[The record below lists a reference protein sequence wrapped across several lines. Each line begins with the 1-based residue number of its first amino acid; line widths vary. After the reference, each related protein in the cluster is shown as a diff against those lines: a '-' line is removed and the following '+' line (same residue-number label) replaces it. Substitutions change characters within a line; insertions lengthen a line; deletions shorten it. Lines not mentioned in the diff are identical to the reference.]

1 MNNQHLFSSAA
12 NYFFLNYAKT
22 KLLFKL
28 GKLKRFSNFFHFN
41 YMSKKRVSLKDV
53 AKSVGVSP
61 TLVSIVLNGKV
72 KEFRISEKMAEKVV
86 ATAKEMN
93 YSPNVAARNL
103 RSGKSHLIGVIVTD
117 ISNPFYSTIS
127 RIIEDRANE
136 YNYTVL
142 FSSSDEDLN
151 STKNLVE
158 VLLNQGVDG
167 LILVPCDGSES
178 LVRNLHDDNVPLV
191 LLDRHFPDLNVSYS
205 CLNNFK
211 STELITQHLIE
222 QGYER
227 ISILAYET
235 KMVHINDRIAGYK
248 NTMRNAGLKD
258 NIVVERI
265 DIANANSEIEGAL
278 ESVMKRKTEAV
289 IFTTNMLAVYGI
301 YYFNKMKIKIPGDL
315 AIAGFNRNDVF
326 NLYYSPVT
334 YIKQPVEMI
343 ANEAVNML
351 VKQIEDSE
359 YTEQTM
365 SVAEPELIVQK
376 SSLKSFN

>member
-1 MNNQHLFSSAA
+1 
-12 NYFFLNYAKT
+12 
-22 KLLFKL
+22 
-28 GKLKRFSNFFHFN
+28 
-41 YMSKKRVSLKDV
+41 MSRRRVSLKDV

-61 TLVSIVLNGKV
+61 TLVSIVLNGKA
-72 KEFRISEKMAEKVV
+72 KEFRISEKMAEKVIT
-86 ATAKEMN
+86 AAKEMN

-117 ISNPFYSTIS
+117 ISNPFYSNIS

-136 YNYTVL
+136 FNYTVL

-151 STKNLVE
+151 RTNNLVE
-158 VLLNQGVDG
+158 VLLNKGVDG

-211 STELITQHLIE
+211 STELITQHLIG
-222 QGYER
+222 QGYKK

-235 KMVHINDRIAGYK
+235 EMVHINDRIAGYK
-248 NTMRNAGLKD
+248 NTMRNACLKD

-265 DIANANSEIEGAL
+265 DIVNANNKIEGAL
-278 ESVMKRKTEAV
+278 ENLMKRNKTEAV
-289 IFTTNMLAVYGI
+289 IFSTNMLSIYGI
-301 YYFNKMKIKIPGDL
+301 YYFNKLKIKIPGDL

-351 VKQIEDSE
+351 VKQIEDSNN
-359 YTEQTM
+359 TGQTI

-376 SSLKSFN
+376 SSLKSFD